1 MKKKKLVEIKVSVI
15 LDKAPTTLELEALR
29 KVFPGVPISILSRWE
44 RDSQV

>member
-1 MKKKKLVEIKVSVI
+1 MKKKKLVEVKVSI
-15 LDKAPTTLELEALR
+15 TLDRAPTPLELEALR